1 MGILKIIGHLLG
13 LLRALPHVVE
23 CLLLHAAM
31 GQPRAFSMASERIA
45 RLPGVLGI
53 YARQWFYR
61 VFLSSVGED
70 VHFGF
75 MSLLS
80 KPETAIGERVYIGR
94 FCCIGWAN
102 IGDQAILADGVQVLS
117 GRHQHGKEAV
127 EGHPI
132 HDNPLEFSRICIGK
146 GAWIGAGAI
155 IMADVGAGAVVGAGS
170 VVVRPVGDGERV
182 AGVPARP
189 ITSRSQPKAA

>member
-1 MGILKIIGHLLG
+1 MGILKMIGHLLG

-45 RLPGVLGI
+45 RIPGVLGI
-53 YARQWFYR
+53 YARQRFYR
-61 VFLSSVGED
+61 VFLPSVGQD

-80 KPETAIGERVYIGR
+80 KPETTIGDRVYIGR
-94 FCCIGWAN
+94 YCCIGWAK
-102 IGDQAILADGVQVLS
+102 IGEQAILADGVQVLS

-132 HDNPLEFSRICIGK
+132 HDNPLEFACISIGS

-155 IMADVGAGAVVGAGS
+155 IMADVGANAVVGAGS
-170 VVVRPVGDGERV
+170 VVVHPIPAGTRV

-189 ITSRSQPKAA
+189 IVSRSQPKAA